1 MNFSASFDEKLV
13 ALRQRHEALITR
25 PNEPDTSFY
34 NGVYERY
41 QNPVVTEAH
50 VPIEW
55 QYDLN
60 PATNPFLQARL
71 EMNAALNPGAIFW
84 KGKYVLCVRCEG
96 VDRKS
101 FFALA
106 ESENGVDGFRFRER
120 PLQIPETDRPD
131 VNLYDMRFTAHDDG
145 YVYGVF
151 CTERPHPEANGDV
164 SAAEAQCGVIRSK
177 DLESWER
184 LPDLQSPSPQQR
196 NAVLHPE
203 FVNGRYAVYTRPQDG
218 FIGAGSGGGIGIGF
232 VEDMTNPVVKDEVI
246 IDRRTYHTVN
256 ELKNGQGPAPIKTS
270 KGWLHLCHGVR
281 NTAAGMRY
289 VLYLLVTDLNDP
301 TKVIAKPGGYFIAP
315 QGEERVGDVG
325 NVTFANGWIDRE
337 DGRVFIYYASSD
349 TRCHV
354 ATTTIDH
361 LVDYAF
367 NTPPDGLSTRAC
379 VQQRNDLISRNQQYA
394 AQQAEA
400 NVEQPANATD

>member
-1 MNFSASFDEKLV
+1 MNIAGSFDEKLA
-13 ALRQRHEALITR
+13 ALRLRHAALLNKENAID
-25 PNEPDTSFY
+25 PLFY

-41 QNPVVTEAH
+41 VDPVVTAAH
-50 VPIEW
+50 VPLEW
-55 QYDLN
+55 QFDLN
-60 PATNPFLQARL
+60 PDTNPHLMARM

-106 ESENGVDGFRFRER
+106 ESDTGVDGFRFQER
-120 PLQIPETDRPD
+120 PLQVPETDRPD
-131 VNLYDMRFTAHDDG
+131 VNLYDMRFVAHEDG
-145 YVYGVF
+145 YVYGIF

-184 LPDLQSPSPQQR
+184 LPDLKSPSSQQR

-203 FVNGRYAVYTRPQDG
+203 FVDGRYAIYTRPQDG
-218 FIGAGSGGGIGIGF
+218 FVDAGSGGGIGLGF
-232 VEDMTNPVVKDEVI
+232 AEDMANPVIKDEVI
-246 IDRRTYHTVN
+246 IDRRAYHTVN
-256 ELKNGQGPAPIKTS
+256 ELKNGQGPAPLKTPR
-270 KGWLHLCHGVR
+270 GWLHLCHGVR

-301 TKVIAKPGGYFIAP
+301 TKVIAKPGGYFLAP
-315 QGEERVGDVG
+315 QFEERVGDVS
-325 NVTFANGWIDRE
+325 NVAFTNGWIDRE

-354 ATTTIDH
+354 ATSTVER
-361 LVDYAF
+361 LLDYAF
-367 NTPPDGLSTRAC
+367 NTPPDGLSTRKC
-379 VQQRNDLISRNQQYA
+379 VAQRNDLITRNQQYLASVAKKTPVVA
-394 AQQAEA
+394 AAE
-400 NVEQPANATD
+400 